1 MTRPHGL
8 LRAGYPYST
17 TLGMRRVTNFP
28 TDIAFGEN
36 DILYVLLRS
45 EGVASVRIWS
55 TEDMD
60 ELTDELKGFGSFG
73 SEDGQLKWPVNII
86 TDDSGGIFISD
97 EANHRITKYDQEGN
111 YISKFGT
118 YGDGQGEFNGPSGFA
133 LDIDSNFIVCYSKNN
148 RIQKYTKSGDYI
160 SSFGTYG
167 SGLGQFNLPWGLD
180 CDENGNIYV
189 CDWGNH
195 RIQIFSSDGELIN
208 VFGEYGDGTA
218 QLNRPTGIT
227 VDNHGDIYVADW
239 GNNRVLMF
247 NSEGQYIWSFY
258 GDATL
263 SKVARNYMLTNA
275 VPNRLREMGKLEA
288 EKYLRRPRSVRIDSD
303 FRLFI
308 PDFESYRIQVYQK
321 DFIELDETQFAE
333 PLRNPTLEVT

>member
-28 TDIAFGEN
+28 TDIAFGEKGL
-36 DILYVLLRS
+36 LYVLLRS
-45 EGVASVRIWS
+45 EGAASVRIWS
-55 TEDMD
+55 LDVMD
-60 ELTDELKGFGSFG
+60 ELSDDLKGFGTYG
-73 SEDGQLKWPVNII
+73 SDDGQLQWPVNIL
-86 TDDSGGIFISD
+86 TDNSGDIFISD
-97 EANHRITKYDQEGN
+97 EANHRITKFNQKGEF
-111 YISKFGT
+111 ISKFGT
-118 YGDGQGEFNGPSGFA
+118 HGDGKGEFDGPSGFA
-133 LDIDSNFIVCYSKNN
+133 LDINDNFVICDSKNN
-148 RIQKYTKSGDYI
+148 RVQRYTKNGEYI
-160 SSFGTYG
+160 NSFGSYG
-167 SGLGQFNLPWGLD
+167 SEPGQFNLPWGLD
-180 CDENGNIYV
+180 SDEKGDIYV
-189 CDWGNH
+189 SDWGNN
-195 RIQIFSSDGELIN
+195 RVQIFTADGELKNIL
-208 VFGEYGDGTA
+208 GEYGNGPG
-218 QLNRPTGIT
+218 QLDRPTGIT

-247 NSEGQYIWSFY
+247 NSDGQYIWSFY

-263 SKVARNYMLTNA
+263 SKVAKNYMLTNA
-275 VPNRLREMGKLEA
+275 VSNRLREMGNLES
-288 EKYLRRPRSVRIDSD
+288 EKYLRRPRSVRIDNE

>member
-133 LDIDSNFIVCYSKNN
+133 LDIDNNFIVCDSKNN

-180 CDENGNIYV
+180 VTKMEIYT
-189 CDWGNH
+189 
-195 RIQIFSSDGELIN
+195 FATGETTEFKFFL
-208 VFGEYGDGTA
+208 
-218 QLNRPTGIT
+218 LT
-227 VDNHGDIYVADW
+227 V
-239 GNNRVLMF
+239 
-247 NSEGQYIWSFY
+247 S
-258 GDATL
+258 
-263 SKVARNYMLTNA
+263 
-275 VPNRLREMGKLEA
+275 
-288 EKYLRRPRSVRIDSD
+288 
-303 FRLFI
+303 
-308 PDFESYRIQVYQK
+308 
-321 DFIELDETQFAE
+321 
-333 PLRNPTLEVT
+333 